1 MTNYR
6 FNTSNRTARWAGILY
21 LLLIPLGFF
30 GWLYIPSLLEP
41 GDMATTVSN
50 VAASEGLFRLSM
62 VSVLLMDV
70 VAMGL
75 ALALYELFES
85 VSKSMARL
93 MMVLLLLGVGI
104 SMLNEVS
111 HFAVLELSGAATVA
125 PFTAAQSHYLV
136 QLFLDLHEFGAYIAA
151 VFWGLW
157 LFPLSVLIIRSNALP
172 KILGILLMIA
182 GVGYLVDSF
191 VLFLAPEHA
200 TGLASF
206 TFIGEVLFPLWLLI
220 KGVNVEG
227 ESAPPVLSNS
237 SG

>member
-1 MTNYR
+1 M
-6 FNTSNRTARWAGILY
+6 
-21 LLLIPLGFF
+21 
-30 GWLYIPSLLEP
+30 YIPSLLEP
-41 GDMATTVSN
+41 GDVATTMSN
-50 VAASEGLFRLSM
+50 VAASEALFRLSM

-70 VAMGL
+70 VAVGL
-75 ALALYELFES
+75 ALALYELFKS

-93 MMVLLLLGVGI
+93 MMVLLLLGGGI

-136 QLFLDLHEFGAYIAA
+136 QLFLDLHEFGAHIAA
-151 VFWGLW
+151 IFWGLW
-157 LFPLSVLIIRSNALP
+157 LFPLGILIVRSNALP

-182 GVGYLVDSF
+182 GAGYLVDSF

-200 TGLASF
+200 TGLTSF
-206 TFIGEVLFPLWLLI
+206 TFVGEVLFLLWLLT
-220 KGVNVEG
+220 KGVNVKG
-227 ESAPPVLSNS
+227 ESVSPVSPSS